1 MRERLPAATETKDL
15 DVVLATAV
23 GGAFDDGV
31 EAWDIA
37 ATSKNADA
45 LYSHWSSLNLPGSER

>member
-23 GGAFDDGV
+23 GGALDDGV
-31 EAWDIA
+31 ETWDIA

-45 LYSHWSSLNLPGSER
+45 LYSH